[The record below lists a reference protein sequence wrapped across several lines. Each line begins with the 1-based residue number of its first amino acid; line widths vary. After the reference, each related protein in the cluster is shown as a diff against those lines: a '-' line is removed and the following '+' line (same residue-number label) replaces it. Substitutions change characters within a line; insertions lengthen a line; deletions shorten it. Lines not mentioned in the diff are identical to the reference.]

1 MRDHDD
7 ADDYADAGDHDDGAG
22 DHDDERTSAA
32 QRQRFG
38 SCIWE
43 VNHLGS

>member
-1 MRDHDD
+1 MRDNDD
-7 ADDYADAGDHDDGAG
+7 ADDYADAGAHDVAG

-32 QRQRFG
+32 QRKRFG
-38 SCIWE
+38 PCIWE